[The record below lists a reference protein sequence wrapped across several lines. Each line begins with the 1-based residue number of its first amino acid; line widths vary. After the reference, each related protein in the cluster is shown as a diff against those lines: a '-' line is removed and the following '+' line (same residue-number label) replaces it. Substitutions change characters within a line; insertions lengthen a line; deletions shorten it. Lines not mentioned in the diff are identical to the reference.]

1 MRQFPVRTL
10 CICILTLVAA
20 HSLQAADVFQMPASA
35 KSLEFVTVGNP
46 ENDPDPAT
54 GKKWGSVKNVYA
66 IGKYDV
72 TAGQYCEFLNAV
84 AASSDPY
91 ELYNPAM
98 ETNPRGCKIIR
109 HKTDKGYSY
118 SVDAELAD
126 RPVNYVSWGDAA
138 RFCNW
143 LHNGQKSDPATLED
157 GAYALQGK
165 TDREGLMGVERKKD
179 AKYFLPNLNEWYKAA
194 YFTPD
199 KKDGKPGYW
208 TYPMQSDAIPSNELS
223 AKEKN
228 NANFE
233 KNGFTVPNGAT
244 TVVGAFAGSPSP
256 SGTFDQGGNVWQWL
270 ETAPGE
276 WTRAMRGGAFVLPY
290 TYLNAKSKGEHSP
303 TYEEYHLGFRVAKAV
318 EAGKVETGK

>member
-1 MRQFPVRTL
+1 MFQFFSVRTL
-10 CICILTLVAA
+10 SFCILAFAVGNGVW
-20 HSLQAADVFQMPASA
+20 AADVFQMPQSV

-46 ENDPDPAT
+46 GNEPDSTT
-54 GKKWGSVKNVYA
+54 GNKSGSVKNVYG

-84 AASSDPY
+84 AANADPH

-109 HKTDKGYSY
+109 SKTDKGFSY
-118 SVDAELAD
+118 AVDPAIGD
-126 RPVNYVSWGDAA
+126 HPVNFVSWGDAA

-165 TDREGLMGVERKKD
+165 TDREGLMAVERKKD
-179 AKYFLPNLNEWYKAA
+179 AKYFLPDANEWYKAA
-194 YFTPD
+194 YYTTN
-199 KKDGKPGYW
+199 KNGKPGYW
-208 TYPMQSDAIPSNELS
+208 KYPMQSDEIPSNELS

-233 KNGFTVPNGAT
+233 KNGFTVPPKGAAT
-244 TVVGAFAGSPSP
+244 PVGAFAGSPGP
-256 SGTFDQGGNVWQWL
+256 SGTFDQGGNVWQWI
-270 ETAPGE
+270 ETASGE
-276 WTRAMRGGAFVLPY
+276 WTRSMRGGAFVLPY
-290 TYLNAKSKGEHSP
+290 SYLESKSKGDHSP

-318 EAGKVETGK
+318 EAGK